1 MAQPHPGQAAQARKL
16 VIQLGQLLTD
26 VTAGRPVAKVHQH
39 LLDQFDAAVHDY
51 RIDAMEV
58 GQQEFAETWHALQ
71 YGLALPV
78 GTWDQ
83 IVLPTVVGFSS
94 AQKLKMHL
102 ELATSYWLAARAA
115 VDAVPDYPAA
125 VAELA
130 APEAFTTDHTLPV
143 VPPAP
148 APTQPSTPLRPSTAE
163 AAPTDA
169 PPSDTAPSPTAE
181 RPAPTGPD
189 RRVLVA
195 VAVAVLATVTV
206 MLVLIIR
213 PTGDGQPVSLQDGLP
228 SPILSAGV
236 MADESGQPVT
246 LPTAPPSTSP
256 EPAPMITN
264 EPLPKPSWTPPA
276 PPTTK
281 PGTTTPP
288 PAPPVAPSAP
298 TRLTAVAAVEH
309 KIWLSWSAPATG
321 GSGGVAYYRIL
332 RDGQFIGWTRDTS
345 ATVADLAPGTSY
357 VFVVIAVN
365 AAGLQSGPSNQITTM
380 TASPS
385 PLPAPSPTNPA
396 SPPPSPSE
404 SPSPSPAETTDEP
417 SPSPSEPEASP
428 SPEATSP
435 DPDPPTEPA
444 DAT

>member
-1 MAQPHPGQAAQARKL
+1 MAQPQPVLAAQARKL

-26 VTAGRPVAKVHQH
+26 VTAGRPVTKVHQH
-39 LLDQFDAAVHDY
+39 LLDQFDDAVHDY

-58 GQQEFAETWHALQ
+58 GQDEFAAIWHGLQ
-71 YGLALPV
+71 HGLALPV
-78 GTWDQ
+78 GTWEQ

-125 VAELA
+125 VAALA
-130 APEAFTTDHTLPV
+130 PPDAYTTDPTLPV
-143 VPPAP
+143 VPPSP
-148 APTQPSTPLRPSTAE
+148 APTRPSAPLRPSA
-163 AAPTDA
+163 TDA
-169 PPSDTAPSPTAE
+169 AATRPPAAAPSPTDD
-181 RPAPTGPD
+181 RPARTGPD

-206 MLVLIIR
+206 MLVLVIR
-213 PTGDGQPVSLQDGLP
+213 PTGGGQPVSLQDGLP

-264 EPLPKPSWTPPA
+264 EPLPTPSWTPPA
-276 PPTTK
+276 PPTKK
-281 PGTTTPP
+281 PGTTSPP

-309 KIWLSWSAPATG
+309 KIWLSWSAPANG

-385 PLPAPSPTNPA
+385 PPPAPSPTN
-396 SPPPSPSE
+396 SPS
-404 SPSPSPAETTDEP
+404 T
-417 SPSPSEPEASP
+417 SPSPSEPPSP
-428 SPEATSP
+428 SPEETSAEPSPSPEETSAEPSPEASSP

-444 DAT
+444 EAD

>member
-1 MAQPHPGQAAQARKL
+1 MAQPHPGQAVQARKL

-26 VTAGRPVAKVHQH
+26 ITAGRPVTTVHQH
-39 LLDQFDAAVHDY
+39 LLDQFDADAHDY

-58 GQQEFAETWHALQ
+58 GADEFAVTWHALQ
-71 YGLALPV
+71 YGLALPAGAWEQV
-78 GTWDQ
+78 
-83 IVLPTVVGFSS
+83 VLPTVVGFSS
-94 AQKLKMHL
+94 AQKLKMRL

-125 VAELA
+125 VAALA
-130 APEAFTTDHTLPV
+130 PPDEYDTDHTLPV

-148 APTQPSTPLRPSTAE
+148 TRPSAPLRSSA
-163 AAPTDA
+163 TDA
-169 PPSDTAPSPTAE
+169 ATAATPPTAAPSPTTD
-181 RPAPTGPD
+181 RPARTGPD

-206 MLVLIIR
+206 MLVLVIN
-213 PTGDGQPVSLQDGLP
+213 PTGDGQPVSLQDGMP
-228 SPILSAGV
+228 SPVLSAGV

-246 LPTAPPSTSP
+246 LPTAPPSNSP

-264 EPLPKPSWTPPA
+264 EPLPKPTWTPPA

-281 PGTTTPP
+281 PGVTSPP
-288 PAPPVAPSAP
+288 PPPPPVAPSAP

-309 KIWLSWSAPATG
+309 KIWLSWSAPANG
-321 GSGGVAYYRIL
+321 GSGGVAFYRIL

-345 ATVADLAPGTSY
+345 ATVAELAPGTSY

-385 PLPAPSPTNPA
+385 PLPAPSPTTT
-396 SPPPSPSE
+396 PSPS
-404 SPSPSPAETTDEP
+404 P
-417 SPSPSEPEASP
+417 SPSPSEAPSPTPAETTAEPSP
-428 SPEATSP
+428 SPQATTGEPSPEVSSP

-444 DAT
+444 EAA